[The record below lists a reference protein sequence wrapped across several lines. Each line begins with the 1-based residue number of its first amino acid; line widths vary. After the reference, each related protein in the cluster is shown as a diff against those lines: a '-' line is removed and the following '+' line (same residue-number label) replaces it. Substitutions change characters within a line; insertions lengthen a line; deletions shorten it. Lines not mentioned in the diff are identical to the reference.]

1 MGNPYRARK
10 TVKTRS
16 EAKPVGVV
24 VGRFGFVDAPG
35 YVTPFKTPLPPLPAE
50 EQKREEVL
58 KRRIADAIGLPPEF
72 EGLVGFGGYGHAQE
86 VSNAVML
93 DMANHVV
100 AGLNARTETGEE
112 PDEPE
117 EAEIDLTVEASTVS
131 QLPVEPIPDTVRG
144 LRVWIGDN
152 PELAQMILD
161 IEQAS
166 DEPRKTVIEHC
177 QRVLRNG

>member
-10 TVKTRS
+10 TVKTRA
-16 EAKPVGVV
+16 EAKPSGVV
-24 VGRFGFVDAPG
+24 VDRRPG
-35 YVTPFKTPLPPLPAE
+35 
-50 EQKREEVL
+50 
-58 KRRIADAIGLPPEF
+58 
-72 EGLVGFGGYGHAQE
+72 
-86 VSNAVML
+86 
-93 DMANHVV
+93 
-100 AGLNARTETGEE
+100 TGEE
-112 PDEPE
+112 PGDD
-117 EAEIDLTVEASTVS
+117 AVIDLTVEASTVS

-166 DEPRKTVIEHC
+166 DEPRKTVVEHC